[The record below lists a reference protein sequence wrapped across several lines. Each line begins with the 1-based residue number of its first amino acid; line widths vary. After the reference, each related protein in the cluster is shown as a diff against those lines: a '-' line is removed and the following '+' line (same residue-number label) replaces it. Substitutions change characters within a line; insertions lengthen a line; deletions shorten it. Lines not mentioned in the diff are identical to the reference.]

1 MGPAQVLG
9 VVEGFTVVL
18 IIVVVGYAA
27 AALRLGRGK
36 DLKPA
41 LTAVIYYITNPALM
55 FILLAEAPVQQVLGT
70 LAPAALAT
78 TAVCGLLY
86 ALVAKLFLRRNAAD
100 TAVGAMSASYV
111 NAGNIGLPIALYA
124 VGSATPVIS
133 VLVAQLLIVAPA
145 YLALFTF
152 TARRQALARE
162 RLAAGPGALAAPARR
177 RRHPLAA
184 ARAVL
189 LPFANPATIG
199 TVAGLVVALTGVNLP
214 TVVWEPLSL
223 LGHAS
228 VPLLLLVFGMSLFGQ
243 RPLADGS
250 VRADIIT
257 ATMFKIVAAPLV
269 GYAVARWVFGLEGE
283 ALFGAVVMSALP
295 TAQNV
300 YLFASQFGMKSV
312 VARDVVFLTSFLS
325 FPVIL
330 LVAFWLA

>member
-1 MGPAQVLG
+1 MLG
-9 VVEGFTVVL
+9 VVEGFAVVL

-27 AALRLGRGK
+27 AAFRLGGGK

-70 LAPAALAT
+70 LAPAALVT

-86 ALVAKLFLRRNAAD
+86 ALVAKVFLRRNAAD
-100 TAVGAMSASYV
+100 TAVGAMGASYV

-124 VGSATPVIS
+124 VGSATPVVS

-177 RRHPLAA
+177 RSPLGAVKAA
-184 ARAVL
+184 L

-199 TVAGLVVALTGVNLP
+199 TVAGLAAALTGANLP

-228 VPLLLLVFGMSLFGQ
+228 VPLLLLVFGMSLYGQ

-257 ATMFKIVAAPLV
+257 ATMLKVVVAPLV
-269 GYAVARWVFGLEGE
+269 GYAVARWIFGLEGE

-312 VARDVVFLTSFLS
+312 IARDVVFLTSFLS

>member
-1 MGPAQVLG
+1 MLG
-9 VVEGFTVVL
+9 VVEGFAVVL
-18 IIVVVGYAA
+18 IIVAVGYAA
-27 AALRLGRGK
+27 AAFRLGGGK
-36 DLKPA
+36 DPKPA

-86 ALVAKLFLRRNAAD
+86 AVIAKVFLRRSGAD
-100 TAVGAMSASYV
+100 TAIGAMSASYV

-124 VGSATPVIS
+124 VGSATPVVS
-133 VLVAQLLIVAPA
+133 VLVAQLLIAAPA
-145 YLALFTF
+145 YIALFTF
-152 TARRQALARE
+152 TAGRQARARE
-162 RLAAGPGALAAPARR
+162 RLAAGPGALAAPIRR
-177 RRHPLAA
+177 RSPRTVLK
-184 ARAVL
+184 AVL
-189 LPFANPATIG
+189 VPFANPVTAG
-199 TVAGLVVALTGVNLP
+199 TVAGLTVALTGADLP

-228 VPLLLLVFGMSLFGQ
+228 VPLLLLVFGMSLYGQ

-250 VRADIIT
+250 VRADILT
-257 ATMFKIVAAPLV
+257 ATMLKVVAAPLV
-269 GYAVARWVFGLEGE
+269 GYAVARWIFGLEGE

-300 YLFASQFGMKSV
+300 YLFANQFGMKAV
-312 VARDVVFLTSFLS
+312 IARDVVFLTSFLS

>member
-1 MGPAQVLG
+1 MLG
-9 VVEGFTVVL
+9 VVEGFAVVL
-18 IIVVVGYAA
+18 IIVAVGYAA

-86 ALVAKLFLRRNAAD
+86 ALMAKLFLRRNAAD

-177 RRHPLAA
+177 SRPLAA
-184 ARAVL
+184 AKAVL

-199 TVAGLVVALTGVNLP
+199 TVAGLAVALTGVNLP

-228 VPLLLLVFGMSLFGQ
+228 VPLLLLVFGMSLYGQ
-243 RPLADGS
+243 RPLADGT

-257 ATMFKIVAAPLV
+257 ATVFKIVAAPLV
-269 GYAVARWVFGLEGE
+269 GYAVARWIFGLDGE

-312 VARDVVFLTSFLS
+312 IARDVVFLTSFLS